1 MDNAAERTYSD
12 RHTIPADLAAALRGA
27 RQDRGLGL
35 REVAGLVGVDAGHL
49 SRIERAERCPS
60 VAVAR
65 DLVAKLKLAP
75 DLAARLLAVARPD
88 AGRSWHGSPAQL
100 AAEAAREARELEKRW
115 TPPRAGTR
123 DDRSA
128 PPDLLS
134 SGERG

>member
-60 VAVAR
+60 VAVAAH
-65 DLVAKLKLAP
+65 LVAKLKLAP
-75 DLAARLLAVARPD
+75 DLAARLLVVARPD
-88 AGRSWHGSPAQL
+88 AGRSARLAGAL
-100 AAEAAREARELEKRW
+100 AAEVPAKPASS
-115 TPPRAGTR
+115 
-123 DDRSA
+123 RSA
-128 PPDLLS
+128 DPSPRRDP
-134 SGERG
+134 G